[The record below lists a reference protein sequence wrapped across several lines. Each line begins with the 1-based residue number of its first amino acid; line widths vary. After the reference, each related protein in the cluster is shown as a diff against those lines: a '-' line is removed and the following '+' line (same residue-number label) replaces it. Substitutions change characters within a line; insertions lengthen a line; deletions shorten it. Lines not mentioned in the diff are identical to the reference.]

1 MGELPSL
8 IWAELE
14 TRIQILF
21 FKCCYS
27 CNYVGS
33 MWLWERAWA
42 LEIWTLHW
50 LSSFPGCFT
59 HSLTPQRMVH
69 ESPTSSKLKSF
80 LEKPSLGSHS
90 RPTETIW
97 GVTRPP
103 NPGGPVQVNIWK
115 ALIGNYSTSLSI
127 HQFFDLSSQTV
138 HWGTLGYH
146 RELKGDSLEYF
157 TLLGKHSTIYPT
169 LCEPLAWDSSVSIVN
184 CWIPFDDVLSMTSNF
199 SGDKILA
206 LWERQWGTRNE
217 LAVVWF
223 QKVGRCEG
231 LLSCQAVHADWM
243 VWTWLH
249 SIIRTLRCFFS

>member
-1 MGELPSL
+1 MYLSRAVFPSPLRTRRGLFSDLSVGEPGQAEECFRKCGHLPEVLTLRRVLTSPPAIPQLLFSFSPPQPRALISTEASALVSCDFLCVCLLFGGSGLSWDLSSLLDLRRSVILSLFYFFVVVTVLMGELPSL
-8 IWAELE
+8 LWAELE

-90 RPTETIW
+90 RPTETI
-97 GVTRPP
+97 
-103 NPGGPVQVNIWK
+103 
-115 ALIGNYSTSLSI
+115 
-127 HQFFDLSSQTV
+127 
-138 HWGTLGYH
+138 
-146 RELKGDSLEYF
+146 
-157 TLLGKHSTIYPT
+157 
-169 LCEPLAWDSSVSIVN
+169 
-184 CWIPFDDVLSMTSNF
+184 
-199 SGDKILA
+199 
-206 LWERQWGTRNE
+206 
-217 LAVVWF
+217 
-223 QKVGRCEG
+223 
-231 LLSCQAVHADWM
+231 
-243 VWTWLH
+243 
-249 SIIRTLRCFFS
+249 